1 VGETNSQGFLRMAN
15 GVFIKISFPSSVNTF
30 ARGINDSGAI
40 TGTHSDSANQWHGF
54 VPAQPSQV

>member
-1 VGETNSQGFLRMAN
+1 MAN